1 MPISGDVVLVDLG
14 LPVGSEAG
22 LPRPAVLVTADRVLA
37 GGPSVVQVVP
47 LTSTLRGYA
56 SEVDVPADGHNGLTV
71 DSAAQCH
78 HIRSVAVGRIGDTL
92 GNVGPGILAQIR
104 DIVGVLLDL

>member
-14 LPVGSEAG
+14 VPIGSEAG
-22 LPRPAVLVTADRVLA
+22 LARPAVVVTADRVLA
-37 GGPSVVQVVP
+37 GGPNVVQVVP

-71 DSAAQCH
+71 DSAAQCQH
-78 HIRSVAVGRIGDTL
+78 VRSVAVARIGDTL
-92 GNVGPGILAQIR
+92 GNVGPGVLAQIR
-104 DIVGVLLDL
+104 DIVAVLLDL